1 MYIHFF
7 ANLSRYFVTTQLA
20 RYFPQF
26 RFPDPILLDEAS
38 FYHNSLNFPFAYRK
52 DQRIHIHI
60 PEELK
65 KSISSVSIKQKNKEL
80 YNHLWS
86 EQNQVD
92 FILDRH
98 LYPELHISGKADDK
112 ILSFRERLVP
122 MPGTCNFRDIGG
134 YITNEKKSVKWGKV
148 FRADNLGN
156 LNFNSWAILKEL
168 GIKTV
173 IDFRGREERLKSID
187 RLPSNIRYVP
197 IPIQQGEQ
205 EDMIKGALLRGEG
218 NKLDAYQIMKD
229 IYVFLVESAV
239 EQYQMFF
246 DILKDEKNYPLVFHC
261 TAGKDR
267 TGYAAALILHLLG
280 VNKQT
285 ILHDYMLSNLYR
297 HKENHI
303 LIEKGKFFLKKD
315 ILADFLKV
323 QSDYLE
329 QALSHIK
336 SNYTSID
343 NYLKDRLKVTEKDKK
358 SIADFLLE

>member
-197 IPIQQGEQ
+197 IPIQQGAPGGGG
-205 EDMIKGALLRGEG
+205 EDDFTPE
-218 NKLDAYQIMKD
+218 
-229 IYVFLVESAV
+229 
-239 EQYQMFF
+239 
-246 DILKDEKNYPLVFHC
+246 
-261 TAGKDR
+261 
-267 TGYAAALILHLLG
+267 
-280 VNKQT
+280 
-285 ILHDYMLSNLYR
+285 R
-297 HKENHI
+297 H
-303 LIEKGKFFLKKD
+303 G
-315 ILADFLKV
+315 
-323 QSDYLE
+323 
-329 QALSHIK
+329 
-336 SNYTSID
+336 
-343 NYLKDRLKVTEKDKK
+343 
-358 SIADFLLE
+358 